1 MKKPCR
7 GRMRQRYA
15 QIKTNVKLIPATRAQ
30 ETYRGPHRQGESRA
44 AWTQLF
50 IGHQHGQPAHLSER
64 TISPL
69 RECGCLILSA
79 VKRFVYPTAP
89 QPAESTPQERH
100 RQLCRLFLASCYLV
114 PRVAKEMRAAPRKSR
129 VSSRY
134 SVPTCGPNHR
144 NAVQNAAEFRKNGL

>member
-15 QIKTNVKLIPATRAQ
+15 QIKTNVKLIPATPAQ
-30 ETYRGPHRQGESRA
+30 ETCRGPHRQGESRA

-50 IGHQHGQPAHLSER
+50 IGHQHGRPAHPSER

-79 VKRFVYPTAP
+79 VKRFAYPTAP
-89 QPAESTPQERH
+89 QPAESTPQKRP

-129 VSSRY
+129 VSSRFPL
-134 SVPTCGPNHR
+134 PTRGPHYR
-144 NAVQNAAEFRKNGL
+144 NTVQNVAKIPNNGL